1 MNWGLVGVLYA
12 VLYALVV
19 SALGSNQ
26 ARLVVGNIA
35 LLLPPLFTVGVIA
48 SRRRDWAG
56 RQRLFWITI
65 AAGAA
70 LWFTGQVAWANEELA
85 RSHLLPWFR
94 WFIVIQLC
102 GSALPLIALVA
113 TPHRGPRSETAAT
126 AAIDVCALACL
137 TAFLYWSL
145 IIAPGM
151 AAERSTLALRTLA
164 TVGPMV
170 RLSAFAGFLW
180 SAWAA
185 SASPWAQTYR
195 RIASGMLLAFGV
207 LIVLSISA
215 VQGGYRTGSATSI
228 GWMLPF
234 WFSAW
239 AAATAP
245 ASPAEV
251 PSSIAQPRR
260 LSQPRVLFIAIVLVP
275 IVGYGVRFLVPL
287 GEPLDGYRDLVT
299 AFTVVSGLGF
309 IMMRFRVEQHAVDH
323 ANERVR
329 LLAMACEQS
338 TELIAV
344 ARGRAIVYANQA
356 FCRATGYSPDEIE
369 ALSPAQLVASDS
381 IPATVPVV
389 ERLRRREA
397 ARLTLTVAR
406 KDGTT
411 FQADCAAAPLVAPD
425 GTATHFVAVVRDL
438 TDEIRLRDQLVK
450 SERFSAIGQL
460 VSGVAHEIN
469 DPLQSVVG
477 GLDVVLS
484 DIHGAAVQNDLE
496 RIKEEASRAVRIVRN
511 LIAFV
516 RKGPRERLLQDLN
529 EIVHE
534 TISLRAHELEQ
545 ANIDLEEDY
554 GQSLPLVA
562 ANRDEMQQIVM
573 NLILHAEQGVVGR
586 ERRGRIVVR
595 TYVSGKDAVV
605 DVSDNGWGVPDR
617 VVSQIFEPFVTTRAS
632 GHVAGLGLSIAFSI
646 AAAHGGTL
654 ELVPSSSADGACF
667 RLRLPGAGFPGPAA
681 ALH

>member
-1 MNWGLVGVLYA
+1 
-12 VLYALVV
+12 
-19 SALGSNQ
+19 
-26 ARLVVGNIA
+26 
-35 LLLPPLFTVGVIA
+35 
-48 SRRRDWAG
+48 
-56 RQRLFWITI
+56 
-65 AAGAA
+65 
-70 LWFTGQVAWANEELA
+70 
-85 RSHLLPWFR
+85 
-94 WFIVIQLC
+94 
-102 GSALPLIALVA
+102 
-113 TPHRGPRSETAAT
+113 
-126 AAIDVCALACL
+126 
-137 TAFLYWSL
+137 
-145 IIAPGM
+145 
-151 AAERSTLALRTLA
+151 
-164 TVGPMV
+164 MV

-245 ASPAEV
+245 ASPTELS
-251 PSSIAQPRR
+251 SSIAQPRR

-397 ARLTLTVAR
+397 ARLTLIVAR

-617 VVSQIFEPFVTTRAS
+617 VVSRIFEPFVTTRAS